1 MTNALKPDDG
11 VSVEAQVGKE
21 NTKQI
26 VGQQNETNNEVGG
39 DMNTVTVMN
48 QNIPMWYIMLL
59 IIGWMMPSPHEIWGG
74 VSRLFRGR
82 HENSKR

>member
-48 QNIPMWYIMLL
+48 QNIPMWLIFLL
-59 IIGWMMPSPHEIWGG
+59 IIGWMMPTPSNIWKGFIN
-74 VSRLFRGR
+74 LFKGK
-82 HENSKR
+82 S